1 MSGEGSVLDHLTS
14 IPDEIREYGKR
25 CAFLKRDKLKRN
37 EQYSSSVAR
46 LNMQHSFVI
55 GDK

>member
-25 CAFLKRDKLKRN
+25 CAFLKRDKLKRK

-46 LNMQHSFVI
+46 FNMQHSFVI
-55 GDK
+55 G